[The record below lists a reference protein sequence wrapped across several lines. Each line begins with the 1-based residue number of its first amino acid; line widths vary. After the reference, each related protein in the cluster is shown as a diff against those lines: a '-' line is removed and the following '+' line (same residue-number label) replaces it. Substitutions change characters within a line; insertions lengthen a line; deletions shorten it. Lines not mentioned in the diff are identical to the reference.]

1 MVITFQRWVT
11 GISILGF
18 IALLAA
24 CGGGGSSD
32 KPTPTSV
39 ATSSTPTVS
48 SSALSSSTISSELS
62 SSSPESSSSSSA
74 MPALMGGAIQG
85 HPLNIATVVSTFAGG
100 DDIFYRPDGI
110 TTDGTNLYVA
120 DTGYSAI
127 RKIVIATG
135 EVSTIAGTE
144 GSRGSEDGIG
154 AAARFNDPSA
164 ITTDGT
170 NLYVTDSSNYI
181 IRKIVIATGTVTTL
195 AGTVGVWGSADGTG
209 AAARFSLAFGIT
221 TDGANLY
228 VADSNNYTIRKIVI
242 ATGVVT
248 TLAGTAQV
256 RGNTDGIG
264 AGAIFFFPE
273 GITTDGTSLYV
284 DDTVNNTIRKI
295 VIATGEVTTLVESVA
310 SGITTDGTNLY
321 VAGDTIRKITIAT
334 GAITTLAGTEGVCDR
349 RDGVGTA
356 ASFCRP
362 YGITTDGF
370 DLFVTDTVNNTI
382 RKIH

>member
-1 MVITFQRWVT
+1 MVITFQRWIT

-24 CGGGGSSD
+24 CGGGGGGSSD

-74 MPALMGGAIQG
+74 MPVLMGGAIQG
-85 HPLNIATVVSTFAGG
+85 NPLNIATVVSTFAGG

-120 DTGYSAI
+120 DTWNNTI

-135 EVSTIAGTE
+135 EVSTLAG
-144 GSRGSEDGIG
+144 GGRGSEDGIG
-154 AAARFNDPSA
+154 AAASFFDPSA

-170 NLYVTDSSNYI
+170 NLYVTDSSNYT
-181 IRKIVIATGTVTTL
+181 IRKIVIATGAVTTL
-195 AGTVGVWGSADGTG
+195 AGTAGVSGSADGTG
-209 AAARFSLAFGIT
+209 AAARFSMHYGIT
-221 TDGANLY
+221 TDGTNLY

-256 RGNTDGIG
+256 RGNADGIG
-264 AGAIFFFPE
+264 AAAVFFFPE
-273 GITTDGTSLYV
+273 GITTDGTHLYV

-295 VIATGEVTTLVESVA
+295 VIATGAVTTFADSAA

-321 VAGDTIRKITIAT
+321 LAGDTIRKITIST
-334 GAITTLAGTEGVCDR
+334 GTVTTLAGTEGVSGSM
-349 RDGVGTA
+349 DGVGSA
-356 ASFCRP
+356 ASFNRP

-370 DLFVTDTVNNTI
+370 NLFVTDTYNNTI

>member
-1 MVITFQRWVT
+1 MVITFQRWIK

-18 IALLAA
+18 IATLAA

-39 ATSSTPTVS
+39 ATSSAPTVS
-48 SSALSSSTISSELS
+48 SSALSSSAISSEVS
-62 SSSPESSSSSSA
+62 SSSPASSSSSQA
-74 MPALMGGAIQG
+74 MPVLMGGAIQG

-100 DDIFYRPDGI
+100 DDIFFRPDGI

-120 DTGYSAI
+120 DTWNNAI

-135 EVSTIAGTE
+135 EVSTLAG
-144 GSRGSEDGIG
+144 GGHGSEDGIG
-154 AAARFNDPSA
+154 AAASFFDPSA

-170 NLYVTDSSNYI
+170 NLYVTDSGNYT
-181 IRKIVIATGTVTTL
+181 IRKIVIATGAVTTL
-195 AGTVGVWGSADGTG
+195 AGAAGASGSADGTG
-209 AAARFSLAFGIT
+209 AAARFSMHYGIT
-221 TDGANLY
+221 TDGTNLY

-248 TLAGTAQV
+248 TLAGTAQR
-256 RGNTDGIG
+256 RGNVDGTG
-264 AGAIFFFPE
+264 AEAIFYFPE
-273 GITTDGTSLYV
+273 GITTDGTNLYV

-295 VIATGEVTTLVESVA
+295 VIATGVVTTFADSTA

-321 VAGDTIRKITIAT
+321 LAGDTIRKIDMAT
-334 GAITTLAGTEGVCDR
+334 GAVTTLAGTEGVYGSM
-349 RDGVGTA
+349 DGVGSA
-356 ASFCRP
+356 ASFNRP

-370 DLFVTDTVNNTI
+370 DLFVTDTYNNTI
-382 RKIH
+382 RRIH